1 MKQLKY
7 YFTGIGIAVLFAA
20 CQPDGPT
27 IEDHFLNYPIPEFQ
41 TVTHDY
47 LVGVEYLY
55 TVSSYGSSDKVIS
68 IFATPPVVGRYTSV
82 FNMNSDSTERI
93 LDIHLRWINQA
104 KIDYVLLSCGPKYM
118 SALPPSTSFSNDSTN
133 IEKVITS
140 PEIGNLK
147 FALKYDFGTT
157 LLGLIAASAKDSSM
171 IIEKKMTGTITAAD
185 AMIKDFVECL
195 SKFYSYDRMLKV
207 DGKPVIYIANAY
219 HLFSGNAIAF
229 YARLRLAVKQ
239 ATGYDLFII
248 GQQERWSP
256 PARYEYLLKNT
267 VDAIYHARYAEIDVN
282 DFNRVYEFHPLV
294 DQNWK
299 YSKNWFNAWG
309 TEYVPNISPGWN
321 QNLGNE
327 NPISPYYLP
336 YNANSQTFFN
346 KFCTVAK
353 WNADKHNMVLISSW
367 NYWLYDSQIEPSVGY
382 GTAYLDIVKKQF
394 KVNP

>member
-7 YFTGIGIAVLFAA
+7 YLTGIGIAVLFAA

-157 LLGLIAASAKDSSM
+157 LLGLVAASAK
-171 IIEKKMTGTITAAD
+171 A
-185 AMIKDFVECL
+185 V
-195 SKFYSYDRMLKV
+195 SYT
-207 DGKPVIYIANAY
+207 
-219 HLFSGNAIAF
+219 HLRA
-229 YARLRLAVKQ
+229 
-239 ATGYDLFII
+239 
-248 GQQERWSP
+248 
-256 PARYEYLLKNT
+256 
-267 VDAIYHARYAEIDVN
+267 H
-282 DFNRVYEFHPLV
+282 
-294 DQNWK
+294 
-299 YSKNWFNAWG
+299 
-309 TEYVPNISPGWN
+309 
-321 QNLGNE
+321 
-327 NPISPYYLP
+327 
-336 YNANSQTFFN
+336 
-346 KFCTVAK
+346 
-353 WNADKHNMVLISSW
+353 
-367 NYWLYDSQIEPSVGY
+367 
-382 GTAYLDIVKKQF
+382 
-394 KVNP
+394 